1 MMAAVFCVA
10 AGGGGLHLVRCAH
23 TGTLSFAVYPDDEQ
37 DMTPVMDDMSDCE
50 DMTGCEDIT
59 DSKDMSGCE
68 DMSGGECMDRFD
80 VQVSDF
86 SLSAQAFPAADGS
99 TVGLCPPAPVP
110 APVPLPSLSMRAILI
125 PACNAPP
132 DRYLH
137 HIVLLRS

>member
-50 DMTGCEDIT
+50 DM
-59 DSKDMSGCE
+59 
-68 DMSGGECMDRFD
+68 SGGECMDRFD

-110 APVPLPSLSMRAILI
+110 APVPLPFLSMRATLI

>member
-37 DMTPVMDDMSDCE
+37 DMTPVMD
-50 DMTGCEDIT
+50 
-59 DSKDMSGCE
+59 DMSGCE

>member
-1 MMAAVFCVA
+1 MAAVFCVA

-37 DMTPVMDDMSDCE
+37 DMTPVMDDMFD
-50 DMTGCEDIT
+50 CEDIT

-110 APVPLPSLSMRAILI
+110 FLSMRAILI

>member
-1 MMAAVFCVA
+1 MMAAVFCVV

-23 TGTLSFAVYPDDEQ
+23 TGTLSFAVHPDEAE
-37 DMTPVMDDMSDCE
+37 DMTPVMGGMSDCE
-50 DMTGCEDIT
+50 DM
-59 DSKDMSGCE
+59 SG
-68 DMSGGECMDRFD
+68 SECMDRFD

-86 SLSAQAFPAADGS
+86 SFSAQAFPSADGS
-99 TVGLCPPAPVP
+99 AVGLCPLAPVP

>member
-1 MMAAVFCVA
+1 MMAAIFCVV

-23 TGTLSFAVYPDDEQ
+23 TGTLSFAVYADGAE
-37 DMTPVMDDMSDCE
+37 DMISTMDDMSDCE
-50 DMTGCEDIT
+50 E
-59 DSKDMSGCE
+59 MSDCE
-68 DMSGGECMDRFD
+68 DMSGSECMDRFD

-86 SLSAQAFPAADGS
+86 SFSAQAFPSADGS
-99 TVGLCPPAPVP
+99 AVGLCPLAPVP